1 MTPSRVIRHVLVPA
15 RPGPLSVTNVE
26 TIEMLRYTIQ
36 MPPAPAIGDLNVR
49 EIVVSLNTAQE
60 VRPLPPTQASFQF
73 DTEPGVAVSIVL
85 TDIDTA
91 GNRSAPSAPLAFT
104 ATDSVP
110 PPQPG
115 GLSVGSVEQI
125 G

>member
-1 MTPSRVIRHVLVPA
+1 MTPSTVIHYVLAPA
-15 RPGPLSVTNVE
+15 RPGPLTIGNTE
-26 TIEMLRYTIQ
+26 TITMLRYTVQ

-49 EIVVSLNTAQE
+49 EVVVVLNSAQE

-73 DTEPGVAVSIVL
+73 DTEPGVSVSITL

-104 ATDSVP
+104 ATDTVP